1 MPTSSGQTAYNR
13 QQNHAARNVMWEGSR
28 PGGRKCVGVGVS
40 CRQCWRFL
48 TTYKFSFGSFSRAT
62 LEDCQ
67 QNNTNIL
74 VYRLQIIPFVYLQP
88 RNAPK
93 PLFLRENPVGA
104 PAPTRH
110 NHAPSHHGTKSRQRR
125 DKFLVD
131 SDTSKR
137 IVAGVTQLNERA
149 RHWNLPELGR
159 RILNL

>member
-13 QQNHAARNVMWEGSR
+13 QQNHASRNVMWAVGR
-28 PGGRKCVGVGVS
+28 PGEQDCLVVSMS
-40 CRQCWRFL
+40 CRQCRQST

-74 VYRLQIIPFVYLQP
+74 VYRLQIIPFQYLHP

-131 SDTSKR
+131 SETSKR
-137 IVAGVTQLNERA
+137 IVAPVTQLNERT
-149 RHWNLPELGR
+149 RQ
-159 RILNL
+159 